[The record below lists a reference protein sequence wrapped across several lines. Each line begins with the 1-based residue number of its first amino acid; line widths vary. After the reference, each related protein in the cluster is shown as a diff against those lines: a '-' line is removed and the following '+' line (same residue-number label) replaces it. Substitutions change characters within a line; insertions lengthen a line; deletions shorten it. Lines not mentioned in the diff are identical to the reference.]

1 MAIASQSILVE
12 EKQDGFLIK
21 VDGTPLKTPAG
32 ATILLPTKRLA
43 QAMVAELV
51 TVDEIDPSRLGFYC
65 LASTRLDFTD
75 KGKSIPVEGIPKII
89 LFDPALHALPG
100 SALDVLESATEPVR
114 SFLAGHGLVHPEIPN
129 LPENEMEGW
138 LADSPSETKHN
149 IEGILRVCRDLFEKQ
164 GNAQHAVV
172 INAGQVHRSFVLGLL
187 LAEGQISTA
196 EYAAA
201 VMATLCIHP
210 LAWNNIGVDQYRA
223 AFEEVRLQADSMRV
237 YLEEN

>member
-12 EKQDGFLIK
+12 EKQDGFRITI
-21 VDGTPLKTPAG
+21 DSATLKTPAG
-32 ATILLPTKRLA
+32 TTIVLPSRRLA
-43 QAMVAELV
+43 QAMVAELM
-51 TVDEIDPSRLGFYC
+51 TVNEIDPARLGLYC

-75 KGKSIPVEGIPKII
+75 KGKSIPVEGIPRII
-89 LFDPALHALPG
+89 LFDPALHALPE
-100 SALDVLESATEPVR
+100 STLNVLASATEPVR
-114 SFLAGHGLVHPEIPN
+114 AFLAGHNLVHPEIPN
-129 LPENEMEGW
+129 LPEDEMEGW
-138 LADSPSETKHN
+138 LASSPDATKHN
-149 IEGILRVCRDLFEKQ
+149 VEGILRVCRDLFEKQ

-172 INAGQVHRSFVLGLL
+172 INAGKVHRSFVLGLL

-223 AFEEVRLQADSMRV
+223 AFEEVRLQADSMRL